1 MPKVLPTI
9 QQRRSYRSYTDQSV
23 EKDKIKTIL
32 KAAMFAPSAMHR
44 RRWRFVVVRDKD
56 VIQQLAKIKPFG
68 GHAGKAPVVIV
79 VTSPQWKHWLEDASI
94 VGAHIYLEATHQ
106 GLSTCWTNVQEGR
119 TWTMGDAEQK
129 VRELLDL
136 PDKERVLALFP
147 IGYPAETKKAH
158 SDDEYEPD
166 KITWIE

>member
-1 MPKVLPTI
+1 MSKILKTI
-9 QQRRSYRSYTDQSV
+9 KNRRSYRSF
-23 EKDKIKTIL
+23 KDKPVTKEKIEAIL

-44 RRWRFVVVRDKD
+44 RRWQFVVVQDD
-56 VIQQLAKIKPFG
+56 ETMQELAKLKPFG

-106 GLSTCWTNVQEGR
+106 GLGTCWINVQESR
-119 TWTMGDAEQK
+119 TWTLQDAEQK
-129 VRELLDL
+129 VRELLAL
-136 PDKERVLALFP
+136 PEKERVLALFP
-147 IGYPAETKKAH
+147 IGYPDKTKKAH
-158 SDDEYEPD
+158 NDDEYKQE